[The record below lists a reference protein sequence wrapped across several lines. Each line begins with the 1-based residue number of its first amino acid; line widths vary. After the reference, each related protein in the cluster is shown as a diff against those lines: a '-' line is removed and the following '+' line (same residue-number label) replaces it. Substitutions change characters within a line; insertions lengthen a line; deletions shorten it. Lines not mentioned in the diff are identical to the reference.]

1 MVWVFF
7 AASSPAIFPESA
19 PDEGRC
25 RLSQDFTL
33 HHTLGPAAN
42 GWENGD
48 GWYTLED

>member
-1 MVWVFF
+1 MGIFF
-7 AASSPAIFPESA
+7 AASITYHFPRK
-19 PDEGRC
+19 PPYEGRC

-33 HHTLGPAAN
+33 HHPLGPAAN